1 MENKYLKY
9 LYTMQKWIIPI
20 LLIAIVILLVTK
32 RPKEIIV
39 TEDKGW
45 KETQK
50 LLEQKY
56 KEQEKLYKELS
67 TRNKKETDSLN
78 RIIFIQER
86 NFLKQVSDLKKKYE
100 KEYIRVTNTPID
112 TTVIIS
118 TKFLSEEIDYSKF
131 QE

>member
-1 MENKYLKY
+1 MKNKYLKY

-20 LLIAIVILLVTK
+20 LLIVIVILVVTK
-32 RPKEIIV
+32 RPKEIII

>member
-32 RPKEIIV
+32 RPKEIII

-86 NFLKQVSDLKKKYE
+86 NFLKQVTDLKKKYE

>member
-32 RPKEIIV
+32 RPKEIII